1 VKPLIQFIVSKLFVL
16 FFVGQQRRMYRS
28 AKQNSPN
35 LKNYKSSVLLGKLY
49 LLFKQWLMIFCTLK
63 QYVKELQRELMVNV
77 AVIIKGMYK

>member
-1 VKPLIQFIVSKLFVL
+1 
-16 FFVGQQRRMYRS
+16 MYRS